1 MHTTPNVNEELRRLD
16 DAINNKLIP
25 SFTDQKQP
33 QEVFVK
39 KVVLKNFGNYH
50 RKTPVLKALLQ
61 YRTFPVKFQKVLR
74 TLILMNICERLLLT
88 DNKLCGNDE
97 QLLLSLT
104 TKLGGMGIPGFFAE
118 IRDIKFCH
126 Y

>member
-61 YRTFPVKFQKVLR
+61 YRTSESFKDTYF
-74 TLILMNICERLLLT
+74 
-88 DNKLCGNDE
+88 DE
-97 QLLLSLT
+97 HL
-104 TKLGGMGIPGFFAE
+104 
-118 IRDIKFCH
+118 
-126 Y
+126 